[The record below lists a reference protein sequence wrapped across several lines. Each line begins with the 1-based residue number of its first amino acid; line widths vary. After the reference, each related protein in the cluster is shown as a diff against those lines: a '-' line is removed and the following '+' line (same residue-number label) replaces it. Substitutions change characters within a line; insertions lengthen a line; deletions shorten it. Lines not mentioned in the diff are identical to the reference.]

1 VRSES
6 AVAQVG
12 RWDAVAALA
21 LCAGIVVAWS
31 FDRVSAGGTALDRAL
46 PLIATALALVAWTVR
61 TSRWF
66 VAIECAIPLLIAS
79 SVVISDPRF
88 RAIAFGVVVAAAF
101 CGALIAAGELT
112 RWPAVA
118 FVVAGVV
125 LLRWIARDD
134 VHLGRE
140 ALIAIG
146 CVLLALAFRQKRWG
160 VAAALLAALVTPG
173 IPSRTVAIP
182 VLSAIVVRVI
192 SAIVRRT
199 RAQPPAG
206 SAVVDAA
213 ALLAMS
219 GMLLLFAWSGV
230 AARALPY
237 FWRATAPRD
246 RIPLHYA
253 LVPGQAIDIDVPE
266 GAERL
271 IVSAANALALRPG
284 TVVGKIDPNTPIR
297 IGDMADWGYARRE
310 QFWKSENVLPRYP
323 AGTIHDYG
331 YDAWIDGAGRIPL
344 PAHALRI
351 RVTAAASLP
360 RDARLQIES
369 IEMGQP

>member
-1 VRSES
+1 V
-6 AVAQVG
+6 
-12 RWDAVAALA
+12 LA
-21 LCAGIVVAWS
+21 LCASIVVAWS
-31 FDRVSAGGTALDRAL
+31 FERVSVGGTAIDRAL
-46 PLIATALALVAWTVR
+46 PLIAAALAVVAWTAR

-66 VAIECAIPLLIAS
+66 VAVECAIPLLIAS
-79 SVVISDPRF
+79 SIVISDPRL

-101 CGALIAAGELT
+101 CGALLT
-112 RWPAVA
+112 TGDLMAWPAVA
-118 FVVAGVV
+118 LVVAG
-125 LLRWIARDD
+125 LAFLRWIARDR
-134 VHLGRE
+134 VRLHLGRE
-140 ALIAIG
+140 TLIAIG

-160 VAAALLAALVTPG
+160 VAAALVAALVTPA

-182 VLSAIVVRVI
+182 FLFAIIVRVLSAIVGRQ
-192 SAIVRRT
+192 RG
-199 RAQPPAG
+199 QPPAG
-206 SAVVDAA
+206 SIVVDAA
-213 ALLAMS
+213 ALLAIS
-219 GMLLLFAWSGV
+219 GTMLLFAWSGV

-237 FWRATAPRD
+237 FWRATAARD

-253 LVPGQAIDIDVPE
+253 LVPGEVVDIEVPE
-266 GAERL
+266 KAQSL

-284 TVVGKIDPNTPIR
+284 TVVGEIAPNTPIR

-310 QFWKSENVLPRYP
+310 QFWKSKNVLPRHP

-360 RDARLQIES
+360 RNTRLQIES